1 MKRHLR
7 SSTSFSARRPG
18 SHRGAASAAASSA
31 SHERWLVSYADF
43 ITLLFAFFTTMYAI
57 STVDAQKLAPMAS
70 SLQRAFDSMPGDGVL
85 AAGGPAGAGSAS
97 ARPRVAEPVVVM
109 STGKTL
115 SEIRTQLSRE
125 LADAVAAGRLEL
137 SDDPRGLVLSLP
149 EGATFDVGRA
159 EVSGSAREL
168 IARIAETLRPLDN
181 AIRIEGHTDDIP
193 IHTAR
198 YGSNWELSTAR
209 ASAVVAFLIETH
221 SFGPERL
228 SAAGYGEFHPRVAND
243 STANR
248 ARNRRV
254 DIVVLNSA
262 SAEQE
267 PRHHVKTRS
276 AQVAPRSPRG
286 GLEPGEAE
294 SSSDAATT
302 KTKKS
307 TTKVTKNTQD
317 GFVSFVTFVVAAT
330 SDSAPMCEVR
340 A

>member
-1 MKRHLR
+1 VTRRHH
-7 SSTSFSARRPG
+7 RRLVTPG
-18 SHRGAASAAASSA
+18 ASRHSRGA

-70 SLQRAFDSMPGDGVL
+70 SLQRAFDTLPGDGVL
-85 AAGGPAGAGSAS
+85 LSGGPAGAGAAS
-97 ARPRVAEPVVVM
+97 ARPRVADPVVVM
-109 STGKTL
+109 ETGKTGKTL
-115 SEIRTQLSRE
+115 GEIRTQLANE
-125 LADAVAAGRLEL
+125 LADAVASGRLEL

-159 EVSGSAREL
+159 EVSASAREL
-168 IARIAETLRPLDN
+168 IARIAGTLRPLGN
-181 AIRIEGHTDDIP
+181 AIRIEGHTDDTP

-209 ASAVVAFLIETH
+209 ASAVVALLIETH
-221 SFGPERL
+221 GFGPERL

-243 STANR
+243 STENR

-267 PRHHVKTRS
+267 PRRPAETRP
-276 AQVAPRSPRG
+276 AEVAPRSPRG
-286 GLEPGEAE
+286 DREPAG
-294 SSSDAATT
+294 ATT
-302 KTKKS
+302 ATKPLA
-307 TTKVTKNTQD
+307 TKVTKSPATKDTKTTREDQKD
-317 GFVSFVTFVVAAT
+317 FVTFVANT
-330 SDSAPMCEVR
+330 SCASWLPCGGGR
-340 A
+340 